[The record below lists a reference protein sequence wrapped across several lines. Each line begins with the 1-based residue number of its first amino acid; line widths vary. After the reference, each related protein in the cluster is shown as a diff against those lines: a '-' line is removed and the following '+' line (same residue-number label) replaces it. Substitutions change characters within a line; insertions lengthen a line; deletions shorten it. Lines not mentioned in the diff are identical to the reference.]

1 MHIYIYSLNEQ
12 FSWQEALNGKVSWQ
26 EALDE
31 KMSGERVWVKRCLEE
46 CTTSTCQLS
55 SRSKTLQALPPVI
68 FVREKVSWQHALD
81 DRASKPK
88 AFDDKVSMSRDLKIS
103 PLAQA
108 AP

>member
-1 MHIYIYSLNEQ
+1 M
-12 FSWQEALNGKVSWQ
+12 
-26 EALDE
+26 
-31 KMSGERVWVKRCLEE
+31 WVKRCLEE

-55 SRSKTLQALPPVI
+55 SRSKILQALPPVI
-68 FVREKVSWQHALD
+68 FVRGKVYWQHALD

>member
-1 MHIYIYSLNEQ
+1 MAPVDLKQHHVNQSQGFET
-12 FSWQEALNGKVSWQ
+12 SVCG
-26 EALDE
+26 D
-31 KMSGERVWVKRCLEE
+31 RVWVKRCLEE

-55 SRSKTLQALPPVI
+55 SRSKILQALPPVI
-68 FVREKVSWQHALD
+68 FVRGKVYWQHALD